1 MATKKKAAE
10 PKASVVEVLDPQDKM
25 AKFDSKAART
35 ALGINQSQF
44 WQQVFVTQSGGSRYE
59 NDRSVPKPVQALLVI
74 AYGTDAEAKAMFD
87 HLRAPAKGVVEA

>member
-10 PKASVVEVLDPQDKM
+10 PKTSVVEVLDPQDKM

-35 ALGINQSQF
+35 AIGLNQTEF
-44 WQQVFVTQSGGSRYE
+44 WQHVFVTQSGGSRYE

-74 AYGTDAEAKAMFD
+74 AYGTEDEAKAMFT
-87 HLRAPAKGVVEA
+87 HLRKNPKVMNV

>member
-1 MATKKKAAE
+1 MATKKAA
-10 PKASVVEVLDPQDKM
+10 PKTKNTVEVVDAQDSM
-25 AKFDSKAART
+25 IKFDSKAART

-59 NDRSVPKPVQALLVI
+59 NDRSVPRSIQALLVI

-87 HLRAPAKGVVEA
+87 HLRAPNREVVEA